1 MVLLARKYPQLFARH
16 AAGLERVEVAMAEDC
31 QRRSESTSVGRNENA
46 SVVGGSG
53 NRALTSDR
61 GSARGNSPSLLQ
73 RISNV
78 VAQQAEQSLSGVLRR
93 LIVTDAALAVFES
106 VTVAIH
112 LEDVDV
118 VGETI
123 EQRAGQALGGEHTG
137 PLIEGQIAGD
147 DDRAAFVALAE
158 ALEQQLGAVRRER
171 HVAQFIDDQKL
182 VAGELTLEAQ
192 QTLFIACFVQL
203 VDQGGGGGEA
213 DRETLLAC
221 GQT

>member
-1 MVLLARKYPQLFARH
+1 MSSS
-16 AAGLERVEVAMAEDC
+16 
-31 QRRSESTSVGRNENA
+31 SE
-46 SVVGGSG
+46 
-53 NRALTSDR
+53 
-61 GSARGNSPSLLQ
+61 
-73 RISNV
+73 
-78 VAQQAEQSLSGVLRR
+78 AEQSLSGVLRR
-93 LIVTDAALAVFES
+93 LIVTDAALAVFEP

-118 VGETI
+118 VGEAI
-123 EQRAGQALGGEHTG
+123 EQRAGQALGREHTS

-158 ALEQQLGAVRRER
+158 DLEQQLGAVRRER
-171 HVAQFIDDQKL
+171 DVAQFIDDQKL

-192 QTLFIACFVQL
+192 QALFIARFVQL

-213 DRETLLAC
+213 DRETPLAC